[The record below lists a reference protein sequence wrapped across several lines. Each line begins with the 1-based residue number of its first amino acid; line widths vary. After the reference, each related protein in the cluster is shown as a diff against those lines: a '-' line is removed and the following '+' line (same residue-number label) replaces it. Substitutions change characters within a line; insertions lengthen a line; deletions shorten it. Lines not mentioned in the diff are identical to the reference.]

1 MHPWLNPRQLSQIPQ
16 IQSKCRPWQNF
27 NFVTHHRHLVESR
40 LAIKHHKII
49 VLHVPFN
56 LRKDCSTILM
66 DILRWKQLQK
76 QRSLSLLL
84 RDSRCRR
91 PSEDCYNA
99 LKIKMAKPYNMQ
111 SNKINYERLNH
122 CQQYCPISYNIWNAQ
137 CTIYKKRSFLFLSIT
152 QWKSNLPPTLLT
164 FLVGWQEGQPAS
176 AITMFLFGWPTGDL
190 A

>member
-27 NFVTHHRHLVESR
+27 NFVTHHRHLVQSR

-137 CTIYKKRSFLFLSIT
+137 CTIYKKDHFCFY
-152 QWKSNLPPTLLT
+152 Q
-164 FLVGWQEGQPAS
+164 
-176 AITMFLFGWPTGDL
+176 
-190 A
+190 